1 MKPSVNSSQSS
12 EERGVLEQYMLP
24 FLNLS
29 SQFPLYPGKNS
40 VTTESALLGWTEQE
54 LEQARANLDENAK
67 QAALELLKEDDIID
81 QLDALP
87 FDGEECIAVLGDSI
101 SLDAQ
106 GWVYI
111 LRHLIDIGKEQTNI
125 RWINASQAH
134 DTTTDALRRLDRD
147 VIVHNPDWVIIALG
161 TFDAQRLAIYP
172 DRTLIPLSETWEN
185 IQAIQDILD
194 QTLEHP
200 PLWLSPAAVITDLL
214 SEHALYDFTIQPE
227 DLAAVQDVVTGKIG
241 GIVDPKAERTGK
253 NGPQAWHYI
262 PDGLHHSLTG
272 HMQTVRE
279 VLKTLVEIDQKG
291 VANVMDEDA

>member
-40 VTTESALLGWTEQE
+40 VTTESALLGWSEQE
-54 LEQARANLDENAK
+54 LEQARLNLGENAK
-67 QAALELLKEDDIID
+67 QAALELLKEDDIVD

-291 VANVMDEDA
+291 VANVMDEDT

>member
-54 LEQARANLDENAK
+54 LEQARANLGENAK
-67 QAALELLKEDDIID
+67 QAALELLKEDDIVD

-200 PLWLSPAAVITDLL
+200 LMAQPSSCYNRFAFRARTLR
-214 SEHALYDFTIQPE
+214 LYYSTRRFSGCTRDI
-227 DLAAVQDVVTGKIG
+227 
-241 GIVDPKAERTGK
+241 
-253 NGPQAWHYI
+253 NG
-262 PDGLHHSLTG
+262 
-272 HMQTVRE
+272 
-279 VLKTLVEIDQKG
+279 
-291 VANVMDEDA
+291 

>member
-54 LEQARANLDENAK
+54 LEQARANLGENAK
-67 QAALELLKEDDIID
+67 QAALELLKEDDIVD

-147 VIVHNPDWVIIALG
+147 VMVHNPDWVIIALG
-161 TFDAQRLAIYP
+161 TFDAQLLAIYP

-214 SEHALYDFTIQPE
+214 SEHTLYDFTIQPE

-291 VANVMDEDA
+291 VANVMDENA